1 MTVRQLIHVLMEM
14 DLDAQ
19 ICLMTSNKDQDNRRH
34 QFGISG
40 VNTVPSFNTEDNTKH
55 YYIQFENRDFITKK
69 EVNENGCKKH

>member
-1 MTVRQLIHVLMEM
+1 MTVRQLIQVLMEL
-14 DLDAQ
+14 DLNAQ

-40 VNTVPSFNTEDNTKH
+40 VNTVPSFDTEENKH

-69 EVNENGCKKH
+69 EETNE